1 MKKENKIDWN
11 FHINFSPMYAAFVW
25 SIVFAIAVCLSPQAQ
40 AEEIEE
46 VVVVAQQTKT
56 IEADPLKE
64 SSFIRVLLHILGQ
77 QVGKESQGYNE
88 RGAPTV
94 HTAVYKNGIPKFTW

>member
-1 MKKENKIDWN
+1 MSNRSKIDWN

-25 SIVFAIAVCLSPQAQ
+25 MILFSIAVCLSPQAQ

-56 IEADPLKE
+56 VKADPLKE
-64 SSFIRVLLHILGQ
+64 NSFI
-77 QVGKESQGYNE
+77 
-88 RGAPTV
+88 
-94 HTAVYKNGIPKFTW
+94 